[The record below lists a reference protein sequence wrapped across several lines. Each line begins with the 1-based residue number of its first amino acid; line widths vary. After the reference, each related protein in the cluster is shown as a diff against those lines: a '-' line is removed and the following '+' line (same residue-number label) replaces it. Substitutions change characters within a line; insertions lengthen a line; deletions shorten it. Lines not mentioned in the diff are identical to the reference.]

1 MSFAT
6 SICSSVSLYVVFPK
20 QKHPNVRSNVF
31 LPDSVRRLG
40 EVGSLRL
47 AVDVHGPE
55 EAADFAFA
63 QTRDVDVSWHSS
75 VEVESGDV
83 VRIPGA
89 HEDGKV

>member
-6 SICSSVSLYVVFPK
+6 SICSSVSLQVVYPK
-20 QKHPNVRSNVF
+20 QSYPSVRDEVF

-47 AVDVHGPE
+47 AVDVHRPE

-63 QTRDVDVSWHSS
+63 QTRDVDVSRHPS

>member
-1 MSFAT
+1 M
-6 SICSSVSLYVVFPK
+6 C
-20 QKHPNVRSNVF
+20 F

-55 EAADFAFA
+55 KAADLAFA
-63 QTRDVDVSWHSS
+63 QTGYVDVSRHPS

-83 VRIPGA
+83 VRIPGT